1 MSFRRILKYPDSRL
15 RQRSLPVGNDDD
27 VKDLVGDLFDT
38 LNVSGGV
45 GLSAPQIGVHK
56 RVIFVSCEQFTG
68 EMINPIIKE
77 TNGTSKLSEGCL
89 SFPGVSE
96 DIKRSDDIIVEY
108 TKLSGEKVTEKFT
121 GLPAQVVQHE
131 VDHLN
136 GVLMIDSLSRL
147 KRSKVLKRVRK
158 VKKGVY
164 DMLNNSLEKTPKRI
178 KSESHLSRKEVKK
191 RKARRKQNRR

>member
-1 MSFRRILKYPDSRL
+1 MAFRRILKYPDNEL
-15 RQRSLPVGNDDD
+15 RQRSIPVSEDDD

-77 TNGTSKLSEGCL
+77 TNGTSKLPEGCL

-96 DIKRSDDIIVEY
+96 DIERSDDVVVEY
-108 TKLSGEKVTEKFT
+108 KKLSGEKVTEKFT
-121 GLPAQVVQHE
+121 GFPAQIVQHE

-147 KRSKVLKRVRK
+147 KRSKVLKRVQK

-178 KSESHLSRKEVKK
+178 KSESHLSKKEVKK
-191 RKARRKQNRR
+191 RKSRRKQNRR

>member
-1 MSFRRILKYPDSRL
+1 MAFRRILKYPDGELKKSSCSVDL
-15 RQRSLPVGNDDD
+15 GDD
-27 VKDLVGDLFDT
+27 VTDLVRDLHDT

-56 RVIFVSCEQFTG
+56 RVIFISCEQFAG

-77 TNGTSKLSEGCL
+77 MNDVKRLPEGCL

-96 DIKRSDDIIVEY
+96 DIERCDNIVVEY
-108 TKLSGEKVTEKFT
+108 TKLSGEKITEKFT

-131 VDHLN
+131 VDHLD
-136 GVLMIDSLSRL
+136 GILMIDSLSRL
-147 KRSKVLKRVRK
+147 KRSKVLKRVQK

-164 DMLNNSLEKTPKRI
+164 DMLNN
-178 KSESHLSRKEVKK
+178 
-191 RKARRKQNRR
+191 